1 MLNTDKIKGLMR
13 ERRVTQADLA
23 EKLNLKPCT
32 VNQKLNRKR
41 AMTIG
46 EAEIIAS
53 YLEISDA
60 DFVKYFFTQSVT

>member
-1 MLNTDKIKGLMR
+1 MINTDKLKGLMR

-23 EKLNLKPCT
+23 HKLDLKPCT
-32 VNQKLNRKR
+32 VNQKLNGKR

-53 YLEISDA
+53 FLGISDA
-60 DFVKYFFTQSVT
+60 DFAAYFFSKTVA